1 MRKFSF
7 VLVIAMVLALFAVAP
22 AMADVKRVTGTGPQL
37 VVMGQDSVITA
48 IFSVTV
54 AGTGYVRVEAR
65 SVTYTAVTTPSFEV
79 LSTIGGTDLLNKWFD
94 LGTTYHVL
102 QNMPRRQWNN
112 GYESTAPHYVVLEC
126 DDSIV
131 VDFTS
136 NTGTMYI
143 FYEKKAVKQDD
154 VNYINA
160 E

>member
-1 MRKFSF
+1 MKKATLFTVLLAVF
-7 VLVIAMVLALFAVAP
+7 VALATIP

-54 AGTGYVRVEAR
+54 AGDGYVKIEAR
-65 SVTYTAVTTPSFEV
+65 SVTYTAVSTPSFEV
-79 LSTIGGTDLLNKWFD
+79 LSTIGTTDLLNKWFD

-112 GYESTAPHYVVLEC
+112 GYESEAPHYVVLEC

-143 FYEKKAVKQDD
+143 FYETKAVKQDD

>member
-7 VLVIAMVLALFAVAP
+7 VLVIAMVLALLAAAP

-48 IFSVTV
+48 IFSVTM
-54 AGTGYVRVEAR
+54 AGDGYVKIEAR
-65 SVTYTAVTTPSFEV
+65 SVTYTAVTTPSFEL
-79 LSTIGGTDLLNKWFD
+79 LSTIGTTDLLNKWFD

-112 GYESTAPHYVVLEC
+112 GYESEAPHYVVLEC

-143 FYEKKAVKQDD
+143 FYETKAVKQDD

>member
-7 VLVIAMVLALFAVAP
+7 VLVIAMVLALFAAAP
-22 AMADVKRVTGTGPQL
+22 AMADVTRVSGTGPQL

-54 AGTGYVRVEAR
+54 SGGGYVKVEAR
-65 SVTYTAVTTPSFEV
+65 SVTYTAATTPSFEV
-79 LSTIGGTDLLNKWFD
+79 LSTGGTDLLNKWFD

>member
-7 VLVIAMVLALFAVAP
+7 VLVIAMVLALFAAAP
-22 AMADVKRVTGTGPQL
+22 AMADVTRVTGTGPQL
-37 VVMGQDSVITA
+37 VVMGQDSVITG

-54 AGTGYVRVEAR
+54 SGGGYVKVEAR

-112 GYESTAPHYVVLEC
+112 GYESEAPHYVVIEC

>member
-1 MRKFSF
+1 MKKATIFTMVF
-7 VLVIAMVLALFAVAP
+7 AMLIAFASVS
-22 AMADVKRVTGTGPQL
+22 MADVKRVTGTGPQL

-54 AGTGYVRVEAR
+54 SGGGYVRIEAR
-65 SVTYTAVTTPSFEV
+65 DVTYTAETTPSFEL
-79 LSTIGGTDLLNKWFD
+79 LSVIGGTDLLNRWLD
-94 LGTTYHVL
+94 LGTVYHAL
-102 QNMPRRQWNN
+102 ENMPRRQWAN
-112 GYESTAPHYVVLEC
+112 GFESTTPHYVLIEC

>member
-54 AGTGYVRVEAR
+54 SGGGYVKIEAR
-65 SVTYTAVTTPSFEV
+65 DVTYTAESTPSFEV

>member
-1 MRKFSF
+1 MRKSSF
-7 VLVIAMVLALFAVAP
+7 VLVIAIIAALFITAP
-22 AMADVKRVTGTGPQL
+22 AMADVKRVSGTGPQL

-54 AGTGYVRVEAR
+54 AGGGYVKIEAR
-65 SVTYTAVTTPSFEV
+65 DVTYTAESTPSFEL
-79 LSTIGGTDLLNKWFD
+79 LSTIGGTDLLNRW
-94 LGTTYHVL
+94 LPLTTTYHFL
-102 QNMPRRQWNN
+102 ENMPRRQWNN
-112 GYESTAPHYVVLEC
+112 GFESTADHYVTIEC

-143 FYEKKAVKQDD
+143 FYETKAVKQDD

>member
-7 VLVIAMVLALFAVAP
+7 VLVIAIIAALFIAAP
-22 AMADVKRVTGTGPQL
+22 AMADVKRVSGTGPQL

-54 AGTGYVRVEAR
+54 SGDGYVKIEAR
-65 SVTYTAVTTPSFEV
+65 DVTYTAETTPSFEV

>member
-1 MRKFSF
+1 MKKATIFTMVF
-7 VLVIAMVLALFAVAP
+7 VMLIAFASVS
-22 AMADVKRVTGTGPQL
+22 MADVKRVTGTGPQL

-54 AGTGYVRVEAR
+54 SGGGYVRIEAR
-65 SVTYTAVTTPSFEV
+65 DVTYTAETTPSFEL
-79 LSTIGGTDLLNKWFD
+79 LSTIGGTDLLNRWLD
-94 LGTTYHVL
+94 LGTKYHVL
-102 QNMPRRQWNN
+102 ENMPRRQWNM
-112 GYESTAPHYVVLEC
+112 GFESWVPHYVMIEC

>member
-1 MRKFSF
+1 MKKATLFTVLLAVF
-7 VLVIAMVLALFAVAP
+7 VALATIP

-37 VVMGQDSVITA
+37 VVMGQDSVITG

-54 AGTGYVRVEAR
+54 AGSGYVKIEAR
-65 SVTYTAVTTPSFEV
+65 DVTYTAESTPSFELLAV
-79 LSTIGGTDLLNKWFD
+79 IGGTDLLNRWLD
-94 LGTTYHVL
+94 LGTTYHQL
-102 QNMPRRQWNN
+102 ENMPRRQWNN
-112 GYESTAPHYVVLEC
+112 GYESEAPHYVLIEC

-143 FYEKKAVKQDD
+143 FYETKAVKQDD